1 MAKQPKGFGQ
11 PIKSASKKSSRP
23 TTPAKS
29 IALSLA
35 PLKDTELI
43 EEKEARLKQIFAPD
57 PGIPV
62 VSTASLYHYHRHLQ
76 TTFVSTLTLSS
87 DEPFDWEGSYIYG
100 RGTSQSHRI
109 QRRQHPS
116 YLDRF
121 QFVTLSSEIHL
132 SSGIQIEVQRLD
144 DPQLFTLPLLKF
156 KVDSFVNPCEAIEI
170 ADYQFWWRTYQPSFP

>member
-11 PIKSASKKSSRP
+11 PVKSASKKSSKQ
-23 TTPAKS
+23 TTPAQN

-43 EEKEARLKQIFAPD
+43 EEKEARLKEIFAPD

-62 VSTASLYHYHRHLQ
+62 VSTASLYHYLRHLQ
-76 TTFVSTLTLSS
+76 TTLVSTLTLRS
-87 DEPFDWEGSYIYG
+87 DEPFDWEESYIYG
-100 RGTSQSHRI
+100 RGTSQSHLA

-121 QFVTLSSEIHL
+121 QFVTLSTEIHL

-156 KVDSFVNPCEAIEI
+156 KAESSAHQREAIEI